1 VELNEAYV
9 VSLFIGGLKKEVSM
23 PIRMFK
29 ITNLIDVY
37 AMAKMQEA
45 TNAVL
50 KPRYNSSLLP
60 TPKFVSNSV
69 NKHVIAPFK
78 SINVNG
84 VNQNVSKIGGNRPYR
99 LTRKQLYSLEVVGEN
114 NNELVAEAE
123 GEIFEDYV
131 DEVLTIDSTPQISL
145 NALCGLNSFQT
156 MRVKGMFRK
165 HTLHILWSL
174 QKETFTSDVMFLPL
188 EGCEMVLGIQCK
200 NKEKHPACQAL
211 WLKRVLSELTRCEE
225 KRITLKVDNVSAIAL
240 VKNPVFH
247 GRSKHIDIR
256 YYFIRECVENGHI
269 NVEHVSGELQRA
281 DILTK
286 ALPRLKF
293 VTMRQ
298 MLRVQDLGRSND
310 QD

>member
-1 VELNEAYV
+1 MVNTRNASLTPPITLESLQEQLQQLQQTISTVLTNQFVVNTDIQALKNGRGSQTHNTQYGRMSKIEVELNEAYV

-188 EGCEMVLGIQCK
+188 EGCEMVLGIQ
-200 NKEKHPACQAL
+200 
-211 WLKRVLSELTRCEE
+211 
-225 KRITLKVDNVSAIAL
+225 
-240 VKNPVFH
+240 
-247 GRSKHIDIR
+247 
-256 YYFIRECVENGHI
+256 
-269 NVEHVSGELQRA
+269 
-281 DILTK
+281 
-286 ALPRLKF
+286 
-293 VTMRQ
+293 
-298 MLRVQDLGRSND
+298 
-310 QD
+310 